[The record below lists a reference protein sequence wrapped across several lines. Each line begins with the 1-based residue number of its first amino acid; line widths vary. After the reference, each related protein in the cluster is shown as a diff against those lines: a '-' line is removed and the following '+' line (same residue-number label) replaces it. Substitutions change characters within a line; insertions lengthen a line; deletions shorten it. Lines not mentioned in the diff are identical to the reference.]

1 MDILNNKVMAKEDF
15 IKTRIIGI
23 VCNTLY
29 IDGLYAGDYFHDSTI
44 SDWTKSDL
52 ISRGVREFGSYAEL
66 DDYHSQVFYNEM
78 MGS

>member
-1 MDILNNKVMAKEDF
+1 MAKEDF

-29 IDGLYAGDYFHDSTI
+29 IDGLYAGDHFHNSLI
-44 SDWTKSDL
+44 SDWVKSDL
-52 ISRGVREFGSYAEL
+52 IDRGVREFSSYREL
-66 DDYHSQVFYNEM
+66 NDHYSEVLYNEI

>member
-1 MDILNNKVMAKEDF
+1 MAKEDF

-29 IDGLYAGDYFHDSTI
+29 IDGLYAGDCFHSSII
-44 SDWTKSDL
+44 SDWVKSDL
-52 ISRGVREFGSYAEL
+52 IDRGVREFGSYAEL
-66 DDYHSQVFYNEM
+66 NDHYSEVLYNEI